1 MNRSDLDTEKL
12 PGYAEWDARCKAAEK
27 LIADGAKE
35 PAYMVDAPRPEVR
48 TKKLKEWLE
57 RSRLS
62 TAATNQSHPFLVW
75 RTRAL
80 KKFHDWATGK
90 DDSNTIS
97 LAHKTPI
104 REIMLHNVEHD
115 RISHV
120 YEARDPAFYYTKDDI
135 PSIMNE
141 NFDMSFQK
149 IPRSK
154 QEGLDFAALLA
165 ANESAACLNPKG
177 ADFLIDTGVIQ
188 RNLHPIDE
196 IENSLSAFI
205 EMSHAR
211 AVATNAYGIYNSIIF
226 PIVNGK
232 ANSTTELAAQEVLRQ
247 ANFVHTFFDRRWLFF
262 GRKLSLHKHVM
273 PRDYLPWEVCL
284 PALTQTMPD
293 KIEHEYVTVSISEE
307 FLDNTALHETLGL
320 SVISILMSSLLC
332 AIPLTELELRYLIQA
347 CHSLCAPPASTE

>member
-1 MNRSDLDTEKL
+1 MDRSDPEIQKL
-12 PGYAEWDARCKAAEK
+12 PGYAEWDARCKAAEE

-35 PAYMVDAPRPEVR
+35 PAYMVDAPRPEVH

-62 TAATNQSHPFLVW
+62 TAATDQSHPFLVW

-80 KKFHDWATGK
+80 RKFHDWATGK
-90 DDSNTIS
+90 DDTNTIS

-120 YEARDPAFYYTKDDI
+120 YEARDPAFFYTKNDI
-135 PSIMNE
+135 PSIMTE
-141 NFDMSFQK
+141 NFDMGYKK

-165 ANESAACLNPKG
+165 TNESAACTNPKG

-188 RNLHPIDE
+188 RNLHPVDE

-226 PIVNGK
+226 PIVNGT
-232 ANSTTELAAQEVLRQ
+232 ANSTTELAAKEVLRQ
-247 ANFVHTFFDRRWLFF
+247 ANFIHTFFDRRWLFF
-262 GRKLSLHKHVM
+262 GQKLSLHKHVM
-273 PRDYLPWEVCL
+273 PRECLPWEVCL
-284 PALTQTMPD
+284 PALTGTLPD
-293 KIEHEYVTVSISEE
+293 TVEEEYVRVSISEE

-320 SVISILMSSLLC
+320 SVISILMCSLLC

-347 CHSLCAPPASTE
+347 CHSLCAPPSSTK